1 MHSLITL
8 SINVLEYES
17 NKKAQHFL
25 SSMFQYN
32 MIPTTNKPT
41 HVTRDTAT
49 AIDHIVQSRRFYLTE
64 GMTDL
69 YSFIRG
75 SLE

>member
-17 NKKAQHFL
+17 GRKVQHFL

-32 MIPTTNKPT
+32 MIPTTDKPT
-41 HVTRDTAT
+41 NVTRDTAT
-49 AIDHIVQSRRFYLTE
+49 AIDHIVQSRRYDGPLFIYSRFV
-64 GMTDL
+64 GM
-69 YSFIRG
+69 II
-75 SLE
+75 